1 MVRKV
6 VLTSAMND
14 LESTSPDGTE
24 YDEWESS
31 HWARTML
38 PERRQAARLVGE
50 GVEDE
55 RIEDMLGLKRG
66 ELLALFE
73 KDPNFKRACESALRV
88 RIEPE
93 RRELDFSTALKP
105 NQLKA
110 AELYFV
116 ELKTQTQTARTVGV
130 TDRTV
135 WNWLKDPV
143 FLEFG
148 KIRQQAAALERD
160 RERKEREIRFR
171 GKRDAQVAKAQDV
184 IDKAL
189 DRREGSACHPSSLP
203 RMGPLDTGKERKKGK
218 KAARTG
224 KEASEEADSPAGRPA
239 NQHRSRWVSSLRHH
253 AFREWLNPFPTARRH
268 VFYQVKRGF
277 LPAR

>member
-14 LESTSPDGTE
+14 LESTSPDWTE

-66 ELLALFE
+66 GAVGLVRKGSELQTSLWIGSAGS
-73 KDPNFKRACESALRV
+73 DRARASRTGL
-88 RIEPE
+88 
-93 RRELDFSTALKP
+93 LDRSLKP

-189 DRREGSACHPSSLP
+189 DSDNEKVALAI
-203 RMGPLDTGKERKKGK
+203 L
-218 KAARTG
+218 
-224 KEASEEADSPAGRPA
+224 RP
-239 NQHRSRWVSSLRHH
+239 
-253 AFREWLNPFPTARRH
+253 
-268 VFYQVKRGF
+268 F
-277 LPAR
+277 LAWDP